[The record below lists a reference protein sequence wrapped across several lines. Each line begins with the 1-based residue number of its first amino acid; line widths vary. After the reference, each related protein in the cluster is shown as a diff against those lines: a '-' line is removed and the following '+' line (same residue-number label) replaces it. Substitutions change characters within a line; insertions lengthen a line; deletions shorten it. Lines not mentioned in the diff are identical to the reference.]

1 MGVVQI
7 KGRTTDCA
15 EKFSKF
21 SSSSSSHVYTTAI
34 EKNIENFSI
43 EISLG
48 EGWNDNY
55 SDADV
60 GLIQIGDSIIVGGR
74 GSIVVE
80 VAEEIRV
87 PYNRYGVV
95 LPTGSLF
102 LAQGILIAS
111 AKVEPAFNGRLK
123 LRLFNTTDKK
133 IKLTKG
139 RKLGSVIFFST
150 ESTIPHDIISR
161 SSSISVPQVTWR
173 SSLYKWLCANKVTW
187 IGWLVAIASPW
198 ILAVAMYFVYY
209 GPALE
214 GKESQPPIS
223 SEAKIDTVNKS
234 EKKGGE

>member
-1 MGVVQI
+1 MGVIQI

-21 SSSSSSHVYTTAI
+21 SSSSSSHIYTTAV

-48 EGWNDNY
+48 DGWNESY
-55 SDADV
+55 SDANV
-60 GLIQIGDSIIVGGR
+60 GLIQIADSINVGAR
-74 GSIVVE
+74 ASIVVE

-87 PYNRYGVV
+87 PFNRYGIV

-111 AKVEPAFNGRLK
+111 AKVEPAFNGKLK

-133 IKLTKG
+133 IKLNKG
-139 RKLGSVIFFST
+139 RKLGSVVFFST

-161 SSSISVPQVTWR
+161 NSNISVPQVTRR
-173 SSLYKWLCANKVTW
+173 SSLYKWFGANKVTW
-187 IGWLVAIASPW
+187 IGWLIAIASPW
-198 ILAVAMYFVYY
+198 LLAVAMYFVYY

-214 GKESQPPIS
+214 GKNAQPPVS
-223 SEAKIDTVNKS
+223 NEANVGTANES